1 MALFDIETDGL
12 YDEVTKIHVLSYTND
27 GVTFHS
33 LFDYD
38 DIRDFFFNN
47 KVLIGHNIVRFD
59 LRVVEKILGIDL
71 SKHKV
76 YDTLPLCWY
85 LDHERLKYGLEY
97 YGEDYGI
104 PKPEVNDWVGL
115 TKEEYAHR
123 CVEDVKINWRLWQ
136 EKLKQLKFLYKD
148 REEMDRFLQYLTFK
162 MRCAAHQEDV
172 GIKLDIDLVKAS
184 IQTLTKL
191 QEEKYEELVQVMPP
205 RKLYKKVSPPKN
217 IFRKDGTPSVHGD
230 RWFSTLDELGLDR
243 THADEVVVLKGE
255 EPANPGSSDQ
265 VKDWLYSLGWKPCTF
280 DYKRNEDGSERT
292 VPQVR
297 KDGELTPSVKVLIED
312 NPSVSVLDGLTVIQH
327 RLSIFEGM
335 LDSQVDGRVRA
346 EIAGLTN
353 TLRFKHS
360 KPLVNLP
367 GIDKPWGKEIRG
379 ALLADDGY
387 IFCGADMVSL
397 ESTTKRHYMYPY
409 DPDYVEEMS
418 LPGFDEHLDLAVHAG
433 KVDPD
438 DVELYKEHKED
449 QDLSSNLA
457 AVVKSVAGMR
467 KKFKP
472 VNYASV
478 YGVGKVK
485 LSRTTGMPEWECAE
499 LIKAY
504 WERNRAVKQVADAL
518 FVRTI
523 GGKMWLF
530 NPVSR
535 FWISLR
541 FDKDRFSSLNQSTG
555 VFCFDS
561 WLAHCWAKGI
571 RGVAQFHDETVV
583 QIPIGSNEETQKKM
597 KQAITEVNDKLNLN
611 VPLDVDPQF
620 GFRYSEIH

>member
-1 MALFDIETDGL
+1 LPLFDIETDGL

-27 GVTFHS
+27 GVTFHN
-33 LFDYD
+33 LFDYEA
-38 DIRDFFFNN
+38 IKDFFLNN
-47 KVLIGHNIVRFD
+47 KVLIGHNVVRFD
-59 LRVVEKILGIDL
+59 LRVISKILGIDT

-85 LDHERLKYGLEY
+85 LDHDRLRHGLES

-104 PKPEVNDWVGL
+104 PKPVVEDWQGL
-115 TKEEYAHR
+115 TPQEYAHR
-123 CVEDVKINWRLWQ
+123 CTEDVKINWKLWQ

-148 REEMDRFLQYLTFK
+148 RPEMDRFLQYLTFK
-162 MRCAAHQEDV
+162 MRCAAHQEEV
-172 GIKLDIDLVKAS
+172 GIKLDIDLVKSS
-184 IQTLTKL
+184 IATLTKL

-217 IFRKDGTPSVHGD
+217 LFKKDGTPSVHGD
-230 RWFSTLDELGLDR
+230 RWFSILDELGLDR
-243 THADEVVVLKGE
+243 THNDEVTVNTGE
-255 EPANPGSSDQ
+255 EPANPGSSEQ

-280 DYKRNEDGSERT
+280 DYKRNDDGSERT

-335 LDSQVDGRVRA
+335 LESQVGGRVRA

-379 ALLADDGY
+379 ALLADEGY
-387 IFCGADMVSL
+387 VFCGADMVSL
-397 ESTTKRHYMYPY
+397 ESTTKRHYMYPH
-409 DPDYVEEMS
+409 DPEYVAEMS
-418 LPGFDEHLDLAVHAG
+418 KPGFDEHLDLALHAG
-433 KVDPD
+433 KADYEE
-438 DVELYKEHKED
+438 VELYKQHKD
-449 QDLSSNLA
+449 ADDLGGNLA
-457 AVVKSVAGMR
+457 TLVKTVAKIR

-472 VNYASV
+472 VNYSAT

-485 LSRTTGMPEWECAE
+485 LSRTTGMSEGECGE
-499 LIKAY
+499 LIEAY
-504 WERNRAVKQVADAL
+504 WDRNWSVKVVADSL
-518 FVRTI
+518 TVRTI
-523 GGKMWLF
+523 GGKMWLY

-541 FDKDRFSSLNQSTG
+541 YDKDRFSSLNQSTG

-561 WLAHCWAKGI
+561 WLAQLWT
-571 RGVAQFHDETVV
+571 RGVKGCFQAHDEIL
-583 QIPIGSNEETQKKM
+583 IPTKNKVATEEALKWAIGRVNE
-597 KQAITEVNDKLNLN
+597 KLQLN
-611 VPLDVDPQF
+611 VLLDVDSKY
-620 GFRYSEIH
+620 GDSYAAVH

>member
-1 MALFDIETDGL
+1 MPLFDIETDGL

-33 LFDYD
+33 LFDYEA
-38 DIRDFFFNN
+38 IRDFFLTN
-47 KVLIGHNIVRFD
+47 KVLIGHNVVRFD
-59 LRVVEKILGIDL
+59 LRVISKILGIDT

-85 LDHERLKYGLEY
+85 LDHDRLRHGLES

-104 PKPEVNDWVGL
+104 PKPVVEDWQGL
-115 TKEEYAHR
+115 TPQEYAHR
-123 CVEDVKINWRLWQ
+123 CTEDVKINWKLWQ

-148 REEMDRFLQYLTFK
+148 RPEMDRFLQYLTFK
-162 MRCAAHQEDV
+162 MRCAAHQEEV
-172 GIKLDIDLVKAS
+172 GIKLDIDLVKSS
-184 IQTLTKL
+184 IATLTKL

-217 IFRKDGTPSVHGD
+217 LFKKDGTPSVHGD
-230 RWFSTLDELGLDR
+230 RWFSILDELGLDR
-243 THADEVVVLKGE
+243 THNDEVTVNTGE
-255 EPANPGSSDQ
+255 EPANPGSSEQ

-280 DYKRNEDGSERT
+280 DYKRNDDGSERT

-335 LDSQVDGRVRA
+335 LESQVGGRVRA

-379 ALLADDGY
+379 ALLADEGY
-387 IFCGADMVSL
+387 VFCGADMVSL
-397 ESTTKRHYMYPY
+397 ESTTKRHYMYPH
-409 DPDYVEEMS
+409 DPEYVAEMS
-418 LPGFDEHLDLAVHAG
+418 KPGFDEHLDLALHAG
-433 KVDPD
+433 KADYEE
-438 DVELYKEHKED
+438 VELYKQHKD
-449 QDLSSNLA
+449 ADDLGGNLA
-457 AVVKSVAGMR
+457 TLVKTVAKIR

-472 VNYASV
+472 VNYSAT

-485 LSRTTGMPEWECAE
+485 LSRTTGMSEGECGE
-499 LIKAY
+499 LIEAY
-504 WERNRAVKQVADAL
+504 WDRNWSVKVVADSL
-518 FVRTI
+518 TVRTI
-523 GGKMWLF
+523 GGKMWLY

-541 FDKDRFSSLNQSTG
+541 YDKDRFSSLNQSTG

-561 WLAHCWAKGI
+561 WLAQLWT
-571 RGVAQFHDETVV
+571 RGVKGCFQAHDEIL
-583 QIPIGSNEETQKKM
+583 IPTKNKVATEEALKWAIGRVNE
-597 KQAITEVNDKLNLN
+597 KLQLN
-611 VPLDVDPQF
+611 VLLDVDSKY
-620 GFRYSEIH
+620 GDSYAAVH

>member
-1 MALFDIETDGL
+1 MPLFDIETDGL

-27 GVTFHS
+27 GVTFHN

-38 DIRDFFFNN
+38 EMQEFLANN
-47 KVLIGHNIVRFD
+47 KVLIGHNLVRFD
-59 LRVVEKILGIDL
+59 LRVLEKILGVDT

-85 LDHERLKYGLEY
+85 LDHDRLKHGLES

-104 PKPEVNDWVGL
+104 PKPVVDDWQGL
-115 TKEEYAHR
+115 TPEEYAHR
-123 CVEDVKINWRLWQ
+123 CTEDVKINWRLWQ

-148 REEMDRFLQYLTFK
+148 RDEMDRFLQYLTFK
-162 MRCAAHQEDV
+162 MRCAAHQEEV
-172 GIKLDIDLVKAS
+172 GIKLDVDLVKAS

-217 IFRKDGTPSVHGD
+217 IFRKDGTPSAHGD
-230 RWFSTLDELGLDR
+230 RWFSVLDELGLDR
-243 THADEVVVLKGE
+243 THTDEVTVLKGE

-280 DYKRNEDGSERT
+280 DYKRNDDGSERT

-297 KDGELTPSVKVLIED
+297 KDGELTPSVKMLIED
-312 NPSVSVLDGLTVIQH
+312 NPSVGVLDGLTVIQH

-335 LDSQVDGRVRA
+335 LDTQVDDRVRA

-367 GIDKPWGKEIRG
+367 GVDKPWGKEIRG

-387 IFCGADMVSL
+387 VFCGADMVSL

-418 LPGFDEHLDLAVHAG
+418 LPGFDEHLDLAIHAG

-438 DVELYKEHKED
+438 DVKLYKDHKED
-449 QDLSSNLA
+449 HDLSSNLA
-457 AVVKSVAGMR
+457 AVIKAVAGVR

-504 WERNRAVKQVADAL
+504 WERNHAVKQVADSL
-518 FVRTI
+518 TVRTI

-541 FDKDRFSSLNQSTG
+541 YDKDRFSSLNQSTG

-583 QIPIGSNEETQKKM
+583 QIPQGSEEETQVKM
-597 KQAITEVNDKLNLN
+597 KLAITEVNKKLNLN

-620 GFRYSEIH
+620 GPRYSEIH

>member
-1 MALFDIETDGL
+1 MAVFDLECDGL
-12 YDEVTKIHVLSYTND
+12 YDEATKIHVLSWTTD
-27 GVTFHS
+27 GENFQSTHNYNEMRNF
-33 LFDYD
+33 FD
-38 DIRDFFFNN
+38 NN

-59 LRVVEKILGIDL
+59 LRIISKILGVDT

-85 LDHERLKYGLEY
+85 LDHDKLKHGLEY

-104 PKPEVNDWVGL
+104 PKPVITDWNSL
-115 TKEEYAHR
+115 TPMEYAHR
-123 CVEDVKINWRLWQ
+123 CEEDVKINWRLWQ
-136 EKLKQLKFLYKD
+136 EKIKELRFLYKD
-148 REEMDRFLQYLTFK
+148 RKEMDRFLQYLTFK
-162 MRCAAHQEDV
+162 MRCAAEQEEV
-172 GIKLDIDLVKAS
+172 GIRLDVDLVKSS
-184 IQTLTKL
+184 IEKLKAL
-191 QEEKYEELVQVMPP
+191 QEEKYNELVQVMPP

-217 IFRKDGTPSVHGD
+217 LFKKDGTPSAHGD

-243 THADEVVVLKGE
+243 THTDEVSVFKGE

-280 DYKRNEDGSERT
+280 DYKKNDDGTERS

-297 KDGELTPSVKVLIED
+297 KDGELTPSVKMLIED
-312 NPSVSVLDGLTVIQH
+312 NPAVEVLDGLTVIQH

-346 EIAGLTN
+346 EVAGLTN

-367 GIDKPWGKEIRG
+367 GVDKPWGKEIRG

-387 IFCGADMVSL
+387 VFCGADMVSL
-397 ESTTKRHYMYPY
+397 ESTTKRHYMYPH
-409 DPDYVEEMS
+409 DPEYVAEMS
-418 LPGFDEHLDLAVHAG
+418 KPGFDEHLDLALHAG
-433 KVDPD
+433 KADYEE
-438 DVELYKEHKED
+438 VELYKQHKDED
-449 QDLSSNLA
+449 NLGSNIA
-457 AVVKSVAGMR
+457 TIVKSVAKIR

-485 LSRTTGMPEWECAE
+485 LSRTTGMPESECLE
-499 LIKAY
+499 LIEAY
-504 WERNRAVKQVADAL
+504 WKRNWAVKAVADNL
-518 FVRTI
+518 TVRTI
-523 GGKMWLF
+523 GGKMWLY

-541 FDKDRFSSLNQSTG
+541 YDKDRFSSLNQSTG

-571 RGVAQFHDETVV
+571 RGVAQFHDEVV
-583 QIPIGSNEETQKKM
+583 VPVKLGMESIIQDKM
-597 KQAITEVNDKLNLN
+597 KLAIAEVNSKLNLN
-611 VPLDVDPQF
+611 VPLDVDPQL
-620 GFRYSEIH
+620 GKNYADVH